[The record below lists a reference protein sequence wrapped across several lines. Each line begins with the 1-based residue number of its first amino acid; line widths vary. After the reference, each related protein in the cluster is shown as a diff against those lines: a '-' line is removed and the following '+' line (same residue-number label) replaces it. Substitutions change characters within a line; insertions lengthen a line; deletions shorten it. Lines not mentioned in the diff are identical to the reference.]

1 MICSR
6 YGTERL
12 GWDGERVVVN
22 PAGCRE
28 EVPLVRFVELLPLER
43 ADRRLLYLLSIPR
56 GYVTT
61 YKLYAEA
68 LGTSPR
74 QVGRLMAANP
84 YPVVLPCHR
93 VVRSDGSLGGYTGGV
108 DVKRRLLSYEGAL
121 CGERPCRV
129 ASPRAVEDVRAA
141 VLKSLGLGIVIY

>member
-1 MICSR
+1 MICTI
-6 YGTERL
+6 YGPERL
-12 GWDGERVVVN
+12 GWDGERVVLN
-22 PAGCRE
+22 PSECRE
-28 EVPLVRFVELLPLER
+28 EVPLIRFVELLPLER
-43 ADRRLLYLLSIPR
+43 VDRRLLYLLGIPR

-74 QVGRLMAANP
+74 QVGRLMASNP

-93 VVRSDGSLGGYTGGV
+93 VVKSDMSLGGYTGGV
-108 DVKRRLLSYEGAL
+108 EAKRRLLLYEGAL

-129 ASPRAVEDVRAA
+129 VPPKAVEDVKEA
-141 VLKSLGLGIVIY
+141 VLKSLGIVIY